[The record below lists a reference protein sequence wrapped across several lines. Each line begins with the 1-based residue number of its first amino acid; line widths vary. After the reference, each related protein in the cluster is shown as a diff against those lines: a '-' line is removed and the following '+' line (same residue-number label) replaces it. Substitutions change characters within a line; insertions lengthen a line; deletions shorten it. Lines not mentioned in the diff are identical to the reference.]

1 MNKIIHDE
9 YLHGNI
15 VCIRPKTGYLKES
28 DRMSMYLYLGL
39 PRHEQEQE
47 QDFMHW
53 LGHGLHN
60 PVGG

>member
-1 MNKIIHDE
+1 MMSICMAIL
-9 YLHGNI
+9 YALG
-15 VCIRPKTGYLKES
+15 LKLDICFES